1 MIIVPANFLFF
12 SILVVGVVL
21 VASSPSLFISWL
33 GLELNTLIFIPL
45 ALGSKSKSEN
55 EAALKYF
62 LTQTLASAVF
72 LFSSLLSF
80 IDIYFGWG
88 VILLSVALFV
98 KLGVAPFHAWVPAV
112 RKRISWFSLRILLT
126 LQKLPP
132 LIILVFRGYNQLL
145 IWRGVLLS
153 LLVGA
158 VMGLSQVH
166 TPQILAYSS
175 IHNIGWFLSSLSLG
189 SYYLWVYFVLY
200 LVTLLPVIFL
210 LRELNVGFVNS
221 LSSVGTP
228 IILRLVLAIGFI
240 SLGGLPPFIG
250 FLPKWL
256 ILQSIITQGLML
268 ISFAMILSSLLT
280 LFYYLRVS
288 FSAYLLAKNYWKTRN
303 SVSTRLSVLRQT
315 IFFLSLMG
323 LPLAGILF

>member
-1 MIIVPANFLFF
+1 MVPANFLFF

-33 GLELNTLIFIPL
+33 GLELNTLMFIPL

-80 IDIYFGWG
+80 MDIYFSWG
-88 VILLSVALFV
+88 TILLSVALFV

-112 RKRISWFSLRILLT
+112 SKSISWFSLSILLT

-132 LIILVFRGYNQLL
+132 LMILVFSGYNQLL
-145 IWRGVLLS
+145 IWSGVLLS

-166 TPQILAYSS
+166 TPQMLAYSS
-175 IHNIGWFLSSLSLG
+175 IHNMGWFLSSLSLG

-210 LRELNVGFVNS
+210 LSELNVGFVNS

-228 IILRLVLAIGFI
+228 MMLSLVLAIGFM

-256 ILQSIITQGLML
+256 ILQLMMTQGFML

-288 FSAYLLAKNYWKTRN
+288 FSAYLLAKNYWKTSN
-303 SVSTRLSVLRQT
+303 SVSTRLSVLSQT
-315 IFFLSLMG
+315 MFFLSLMG